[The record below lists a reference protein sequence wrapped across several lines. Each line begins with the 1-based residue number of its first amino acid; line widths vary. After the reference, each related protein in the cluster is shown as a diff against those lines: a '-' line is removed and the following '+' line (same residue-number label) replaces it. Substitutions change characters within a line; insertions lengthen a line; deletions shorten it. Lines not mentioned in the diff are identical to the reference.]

1 MSTARNLLSA
11 IPPETRARLLNDA
24 AREVSLPTGTRIFEE
39 GRRADRFWIIRSG
52 QVELDLRVPGRRA
65 VVIDT
70 LGRDDLLGWSWLFP
84 PYLWHLG
91 ATAVHPV
98 DALEF
103 DAATVRTLCD
113 EDADVGRVV
122 YKYVAQTVA
131 ERLHGTRTR
140 LLTLYGP

>member
-1 MSTARNLLSA
+1 MSTARNLLGA
-11 IPPETRARLLNDA
+11 IPPETRARLLNEA
-24 AREVSLPTGTRIFEE
+24 ARAVSLPTGTRIFEE

-52 QVELDLRVPGRRA
+52 QVELDIRVPGRRA

-91 ATAVHPV
+91 AAAVHPV

-103 DAATVRTLCD
+103 DAATVRALCD
-113 EDADVGRVV
+113 ADADVGRVV

-140 LLTLYGP
+140 LITLYGP